1 MKATKLLLILLSCML
16 VVGCKKNNTEDEP
29 TPPTPQ
35 TDTISAEQLKSYF
48 PYKNMDKIVFRSTY
62 AAGGDVTY
70 TVISSKLSYEKN
82 NMQLITTMSGT
93 DYDKT
98 NYFISLKGVVTDGT
112 LLQID
117 FQQITANAFEIKGNY
132 TYDATKE
139 KELPET
145 ITLSNGAIIKKNTG
159 LYYYKDTDLLEWTFY
174 RRQ

>member
-1 MKATKLLLILLSCML
+1 MKTTKLLLIVLSCML
-16 VVGCKKNNTEDEP
+16 IIGCKKNSDEP
-29 TPPTPQ
+29 TPPSQQ
-35 TDTISAEQLKSYF
+35 TDTISTEQLQSYF
-48 PYKNMDKIVFRSTY
+48 PYKNTDKIVFRSNR

-82 NMQLITTMSGT
+82 SMQLIATMSGT

-98 NYFISLKGVVTDGT
+98 PYFISLKGVVTDGT

-139 KELPET
+139 KEIPET
-145 ITLSNGAIIKKNTG
+145 ITLSNGAIIKKNIG
-159 LYYYKDTDLLEWTFY
+159 LYYYKDRDLLEWWFH